1 METFIMIVMLCHL
14 DFIGQEGCIPM
25 TPNPQVYY
33 SSKKECMNASIQKM
47 EDMKVVAI
55 YNNITVTQT
64 YATCIKEGFFYMTN
78 CIYRVYKG
86 FCLLLKD
93 CKCQKKICEDIYNL
107 NPFKFSL

>member
-33 SSKKECMNASIQKM
+33 NSKKECMNASIQKM
-47 EDMKVVAI
+47 EDMKAVAI

-64 YATCIKEGFFYMTN
+64 YATCIK
-78 CIYRVYKG
+78 KG
-86 FCLLLKD
+86 
-93 CKCQKKICEDIYNL
+93 
-107 NPFKFSL
+107 SST